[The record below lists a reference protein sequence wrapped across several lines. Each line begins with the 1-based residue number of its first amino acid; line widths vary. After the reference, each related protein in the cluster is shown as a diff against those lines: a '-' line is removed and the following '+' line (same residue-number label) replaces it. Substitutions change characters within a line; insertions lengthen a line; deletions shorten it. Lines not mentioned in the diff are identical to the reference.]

1 MNMKWLTITICW
13 SATTFPKSGTKKQDE
28 NAQYCTRPCHPEHT
42 ACVQDLCVWNPRLL
56 TYFILDAEQT
66 HCLIKQPQARGSVN
80 MLARMTS
87 GREQEAREKIFA
99 ELLLWNT
106 LPTSKLRTFWI
117 RPLELIGL
125 NLVKSSGLDAKF
137 SWTMLLSGLVGFL
150 ALIFLR
156 KWFCPLIHF
165 PLSGGTLFQ
174 ERKKSSS
181 YEMLS
186 AIAGFCSLSV
196 GIIQVPN
203 KTMPTQ
209 KSCDLQD

>member
-99 ELLLWNT
+99 ELLLWNM

-125 NLVKSSGLDAKF
+125 NLVKSSGLDAKV
-137 SWTMLLSGLVGFL
+137 SWTWGSGISCADFPEEMVLSS
-150 ALIFLR
+150 
-156 KWFCPLIHF
+156 H
-165 PLSGGTLFQ
+165 PLSSQ
-174 ERKKSSS
+174 WRYNVPRKKKIFQLWNVKRNCCYLFFKCWHHTS
-181 YEMLS
+181 
-186 AIAGFCSLSV
+186 
-196 GIIQVPN
+196 P
-203 KTMPTQ
+203 K
-209 KSCDLQD
+209 